1 MRAIIEGSG
10 EVDRVVVDLRGA
22 GQVDAVAAS
31 LLADLSDVFAEE
43 RQHLAFVDSGEHPAL
58 GIELAARDG
67 APPPIFA
74 DADVA
79 LEWLEDS
86 LLDEV
91 LGADRPHGGVPL
103 AEHRLCAG
111 LAREHLHDWRRSCS
125 GGRTPPATRSCAPA
139 IPPTSCSSSWP
150 VR

>member
-1 MRAIIEGSG
+1 MRAIVERAD
-10 EVDRVVVDLRGA
+10 EVDLVVVDLRGA

-43 RQHLAFVDSGEHPAL
+43 RLHLAFVDSGDHPAL

-67 APPPIFA
+67 RPRRSSRTRTSR
-74 DADVA
+74 

-91 LGADRPHGGVPL
+91 LGADRPHGVVPL
-103 AEHRLCAG
+103 DEHGLCAG
-111 LAREHLHDWRRSCS
+111 LGRKSSHDWSPSCS
-125 GGRTPPATRSCAPA
+125 GGRTPPATRSCTPA
-139 IPPTSCSSSWP
+139 MPPTSCSSCWP
-150 VR
+150 VT